1 MAFVRA
7 WAEGL
12 DAAQAWQRYIGQGQA
27 ADGRRV
33 RAELQRLL
41 DVLRGVARAQ
51 GRPELAALLRR
62 DPEAMADVNL
72 DRPSLDDFRAQQPED
87 FYSEAELLALYEARH
102 GAPDA
107 RSGTRRR
114 QRLRARQ
121 VAALQWLETV
131 AVREPRPDD
140 AVGAWLDE
148 RLAARLAQ
156 AGLARLGDL
165 KQRIQTR
172 GYHWHRDVE
181 RVGPAAAQRLAQW
194 WQEHAR
200 TLGALPAWALV
211 PPRRLDRLSLMRRA
225 VVPARLTQPTPPGG
239 AHGLAPTGHSAGLPA
254 HPVPLERLERL
265 RVPPDL
271 TGANGRFRAA
281 PEHLRI
287 AAADDLQAL
296 QAWLALRR
304 PGSATWRAY
313 RKEAER
319 LTLWAV
325 WIAGKPVSSL
335 EAADLHAY
343 AAFLA
348 APAAAWSAP
357 RGTPR
362 WHDDWRPFEGPL
374 AERSRTMALGIVR
387 GLFAWWQAQG
397 YLAVNS
403 WTVAEAS
410 LPAATG
416 TAGVE
421 VTDVLRA
428 SASITQTRASVVTN
442 APEPRAALRRLPRAL
457 GLDLQIELRH
467 WIERRIQ
474 LQGRTP
480 ALLRLRAM
488 LCLAMDA
495 GLRPAEL
502 TAASIDWLRGPA
514 GGSGASACGADAWLQ
529 VPDGPGGKARP
540 VPLPAHATQALIE
553 YVHSRPLESPTAGIR
568 PQPPLLAHLRAESAL
583 SAARLYELFAQ
594 AFSDCADELSSFKP
608 GAAQRLSLVSTIW
621 LRNGCGLRAAADGV
635 DGPALQLQMGHRSR
649 ASTSAYRRL
658 ARELDSSVPTD
669 A

>member
-1 MAFVRA
+1 MTPSPKPRAQPVLSAAATRRLGSHQMAFVRA

-12 DAAQAWQRYIGQGQA
+12 DAAQAWQRYIGQGQP

-51 GRPELAALLRR
+51 GRADLAALLRR
-62 DPEAMADVNL
+62 DPEAMAEAGT

-87 FYSEAELLALYEARH
+87 FYSEAELLELYEATH

-107 RSGTRRR
+107 RSGARRR

-148 RLAARLAQ
+148 RLAARLAR
-156 AGLARLGDL
+156 AGLHRLDDL
-165 KQRIQTR
+165 KQRIQAR
-172 GYHWHRDVE
+172 GYHWHRGVE

-200 TLGALPAWALV
+200 TLGALPAWALT
-211 PPRRLDRLSLMRRA
+211 PPHQLDRPSLMRRA
-225 VVPARLTQPTPPGG
+225 AMPAR
-239 AHGLAPTGHSAGLPA
+239 
-254 HPVPLERLERL
+254 PVPLERL
-265 RVPPDL
+265 RVPAGL
-271 TGANGRFRAA
+271 TGSNGRFRAA
-281 PEHLRI
+281 PAHLRI

-296 QAWLALRR
+296 QAWLSLRTA
-304 PGSATWRAY
+304 GSATWRAY

-319 LTLWAV
+319 LTLWAL

-335 EAADLHAY
+335 DAADLHAY

-348 APAAAWSAP
+348 APPADWTAP

-374 AERSRTMALGIVR
+374 AERSRSMALGILR

-397 YLAVNS
+397 YLAVNG
-403 WTVAEAS
+403 WTVEEATPPVDQ
-410 LPAATG
+410 PADQPAN
-416 TAGVE
+416 
-421 VTDVLRA
+421 LRVP
-428 SASITQTRASVVTN
+428 TQRA
-442 APEPRAALRRLPRAL
+442 PGLRLPRAL
-457 GLDLQIELRH
+457 DLDLQIELRQ
-467 WIERRIQ
+467 WIDLRIRQ
-474 LQGRTP
+474 QGRTP

-488 LCLAMDA
+488 LCLALDA

-502 TAASIDWLRGPA
+502 AAARIGWLQRTPDADTAVTGVVET
-514 GGSGASACGADAWLQ
+514 WLQ
-529 VPDGPGGKARP
+529 VTDGLGCKARL
-540 VPLPAHATQALIE
+540 VQLPAHVTHALRN
-553 YVHSRPLESPTAGIR
+553 YLDSRPLDAPAAGASH
-568 PQPPLLAHLRAESAL
+568 QAPLLAQLRTESAL

-594 AFSDCADELSSFKP
+594 AFSHCADELSSFKP
-608 GAAQRLSLVSTIW
+608 DEALRLRQVSTIW
-621 LRNGCGLRAAADGV
+621 LRNGYGLRAAAEGV
-635 DGPALQLQMGHRSR
+635 AGPTLQQQMGHRSR
-649 ASTSAYRRL
+649 ASAAAYSRL
-658 ARELDSSVPTD
+658 ARGLDSPAPTD